1 MFVALRDQ
9 ALAWAKKATKDGE
22 YLCPEC
28 GDRVILKAQNSL
40 HMQAHFAHLAS
51 SSCAGLESDEHYL
64 MKFWYVDQLETMGAE
79 DIAYERRV
87 YVDQSNWRQPD
98 VAFTWQGKR
107 YAIEIQRTQIPES
120 AIMERTRDII
130 LSGME
135 RAFWVIDN
143 DWKYKVSGPAKTFVG
158 GGFVVNNQGVEHA
171 PMPLEMIAGASVFC
185 FCFFS
190 TSFESHIGYKI
201 WTNYCQS
208 RVSWCEDRLE
218 AFLEEAKA
226 KALQSMKKIGDQ
238 LCHYKP
244 SVLEFDRRNGSLIY
258 FATDGVTLT
267 FDFKKHLRKVLKNKN
282 HICSL
287 GPTVAYAYSRHICVE
302 GDRCFVVSDMVA
314 SGLGLLKNN
323 WIATSKSKI
332 TEFRDAGYYGNKVR
346 RALMLY
352 QDPFG
357 SCGKVPATC
366 ESDLVKLRLG
376 EARDHGFDSIQDLV
390 SFKRIISG
398 GDVYTKAS
406 AYLDDLFSWEVWVN
420 KSHLVTRSDALDI
433 FGVSVPVP
441 KEWHQKWPNPLP
453 SFLTMKVALLS
464 AYEAELSK

>member
-9 ALAWAKKATKDGE
+9 ALVWAKKAAKDGE
-22 YLCPEC
+22 HLCPEC
-28 GDRVILKAQNSL
+28 GDRVVLKALNSVY
-40 HMQAHFAHLAS
+40 MQAHFAHSAS

-64 MKFWYVDQLETMGAE
+64 MKFWYVDQLETMGAD

-87 YVDQSNWRQPD
+87 YVDHENWRQPD
-98 VAFTWQGKR
+98 IVFTWQGKR
-107 YAIEIQRTQIPES
+107 YAIEIQRSQISES

-130 LSGME
+130 LAGME

-143 DWKYKVSGPAKTFVG
+143 DWKYKVSGPAKVFVG

-171 PMPLEMIAGASVFC
+171 PRPLEMIDNAAVFC

-201 WTNYCQS
+201 RTNYCQS

-226 KALQSMKKIGDQ
+226 KALQSMKKIGEQ
-238 LCHYKP
+238 LCWYHLC
-244 SVLEFDRRNGSLIY
+244 VLEFDRRRCAAS
-258 FATDGVTLT
+258 DWS
-267 FDFKKHLRKVLKNKN
+267 KKHFRKVPKNKN
-282 HICSL
+282 HLCLL
-287 GPTVAYAYSRHICVE
+287 GPTVCDIHDHREA
-302 GDRCFVVSDMVA
+302 FVVSDMVA
-314 SGLGLLKNN
+314 SGLGLLKSN

-346 RALMLY
+346 RGLMLY

-357 SCGKVPATC
+357 SCGRVPATC

-406 AYLDDLFSWEVWVN
+406 AYLDDLFSWEAWVN
-420 KSHLVTRSDALDI
+420 KSHLVTRSNALDI

-441 KEWHQKWPNPLP
+441 KEWHKKWPNPLP